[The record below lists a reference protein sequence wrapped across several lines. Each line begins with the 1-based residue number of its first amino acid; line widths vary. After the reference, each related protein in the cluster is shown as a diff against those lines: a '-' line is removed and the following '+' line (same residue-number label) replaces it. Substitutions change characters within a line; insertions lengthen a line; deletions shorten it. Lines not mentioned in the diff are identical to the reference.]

1 MESNFFAYLSRMKLI
16 KRWSLMRNIQQE
28 NIAEHSH
35 QVAVI
40 AHGLA
45 VIANKYFDGALDVG
59 KVALLA
65 IYHDAGEVIIGDLPT
80 PVKYYNPEIKASYGE
95 IEDIAKEKLLSFLP
109 AELADDYQSLFF
121 ADETSHEARIVK
133 AADKLSAYVKCLEEL
148 AAGNKEFAKA
158 CGSIAEELKKYAEM
172 PEVAWFMEHCLSGF
186 SKTLDELG

>member
-1 MESNFFAYLSRMKLI
+1 M
-16 KRWSLMRNIQQE
+16 
-28 NIAEHSH
+28 
-35 QVAVI
+35 
-40 AHGLA
+40 
-45 VIANKYFDGALDVG
+45 
-59 KVALLA
+59 
-65 IYHDAGEVIIGDLPT
+65 
-80 PVKYYNPEIKASYGE
+80 
-95 IEDIAKEKLLSFLP
+95 P